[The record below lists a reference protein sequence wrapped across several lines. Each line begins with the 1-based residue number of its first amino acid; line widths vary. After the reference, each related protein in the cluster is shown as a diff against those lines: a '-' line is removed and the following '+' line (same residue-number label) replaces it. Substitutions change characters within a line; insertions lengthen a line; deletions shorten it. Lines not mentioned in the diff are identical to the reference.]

1 MTEQFRHTAND
12 FVRVKSFL
20 GGIPMLVLTRKI
32 GESIVI
38 DDHIE
43 VRVQQLTGKR
53 VRISIDAPNHVKIMR
68 GEIAERVTSDW
79 QEAETV

>member
-1 MTEQFRHTAND
+1 MTEQFRHAAND
-12 FVRVKSFL
+12 FVHVKSFL